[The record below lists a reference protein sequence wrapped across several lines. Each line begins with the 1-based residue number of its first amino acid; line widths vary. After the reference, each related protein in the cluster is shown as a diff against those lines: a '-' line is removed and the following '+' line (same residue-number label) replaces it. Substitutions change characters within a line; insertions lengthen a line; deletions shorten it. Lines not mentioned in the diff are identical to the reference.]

1 MSREREIPVLFCF
14 VFAIGAKR
22 HPRENRKRT
31 KVVLHGRHLETAEL
45 ITTKSMW
52 EKMICIVS
60 DSALLM
66 TPS

>member
-1 MSREREIPVLFCF
+1 MSREREIPVLFF
-14 VFAIGAKR
+14 FAIGAKR